1 MCVVARRTTPLPPK
15 VPRPAEAQ
23 LSVPSHPESVVRV
36 WGAFS
41 VGILML
47 SPPPLC
53 RRSRPGGGYRTCWIA
68 LSTARTGVRRALP
81 RREGSL
87 TARRSRPTPC
97 RQPSTAAAGQGAQAA
112 SSSCLGMNEW
122 RRGVE
127 RQARQSGGELR
138 GAIRTFCRS
147 IFSKWYKSGVPLLYR
162 CSWVAS
168 RGAARYRPVLGSKF
182 AVGDCT
188 VFGDRN
194 RCVTAIFGA
203 ENQVFRFPTVASRAQ
218 SATVEVYHPPPRTH
232 AWGAC
237 ANGRIIFGVTALSKR
252 RSVSLGKRAIK

>member
-1 MCVVARRTTPLPPK
+1 MTGAICGARHCVSSASPLNLSAPSLCGVVARRTTPLPPK

-112 SSSCLGMNEW
+112 SSSCLGM
-122 RRGVE
+122 
-127 RQARQSGGELR
+127 
-138 GAIRTFCRS
+138 
-147 IFSKWYKSGVPLLYR
+147 
-162 CSWVAS
+162 
-168 RGAARYRPVLGSKF
+168 
-182 AVGDCT
+182 
-188 VFGDRN
+188 
-194 RCVTAIFGA
+194 
-203 ENQVFRFPTVASRAQ
+203 RFPTVASRAQ

-237 ANGRIIFGVTALSKR
+237 ANGRIIAGTGDQQRSLDR
-252 RSVSLGKRAIK
+252 RDVPGPVIRVARSPDTIPDAAHRRTRSAPKKGRKLQDN